1 MNTQLYATNS
11 PRYRCRKRLRFFFV
25 SILFATVLSSCVLPP
40 SPDVQGVLPREELDF
55 ISQVTLGHEFAR
67 SGSLD
72 RAEVIFRQAVRQR
85 PNVSSVHNDLGYV
98 LLQQD
103 RLVEAEASLK
113 RALQLD
119 RYNISALD
127 SLAKVLYRQ
136 GQHRDSIAALQLELD
151 SIYRLRDSERI
162 KRLGV
167 DLKNR
172 DFAIIFRNLASSYL
186 AIGEFDEAVCYSNL
200 AITVDEGD
208 YQASQHAR
216 LLISLGYFTKAEELI
231 AYYASAR
238 GDEIVPTMLLD
249 LSAVDFVSNKFQ
261 ESYDNAQ
268 KFINTG
274 KAGADEQVIAQL
286 LKLAAVAAG
295 AVSPESREEIL
306 NQLLKVD
313 PKYCSGKQPDS
324 IAVWPS
330 AVKAAINEQ
339 LTTNC
344 QDG

>member
-1 MNTQLYATNS
+1 MFGF
-11 PRYRCRKRLRFFFV
+11 KRSKFSVLVRLV
-25 SILFATVLSSCVLPP
+25 ILAVAVPSCVLPP

-72 RAEVIFRQAVRQR
+72 RAELIFRKAVRQR

-103 RLVEAEASLK
+103 RLGEAETSLK

-151 SIYRLRDSERI
+151 SIYRLRESERI
-162 KRLGV
+162 KRLGI

-172 DFAIIFRNLASSYL
+172 DFAIIFRNLASSHL

-216 LLISLGYFTKAEELI
+216 LLISLGYLSKAEELLT
-231 AYYASAR
+231 YYATSR

-249 LSAVDFVSNKFQ
+249 LAAVNFVSDKYQ
-261 ESYDNAQ
+261 DSYDNSQ
-268 KFINTG
+268 KFINSG
-274 KAGADEQVIAQL
+274 KAGADEQVVAQL
-286 LKLAAVAAG
+286 LKLASLAAG
-295 AVSPESREEIL
+295 ATSPESREEIL
-306 NQLLKVD
+306 NQIVKVD
-313 PKYCSGKQPDS
+313 PKYCLGKQPDS

-339 LTTNC
+339 FTISC